1 MKTKLDTLDALP
13 FLKAFPVLFTSLFL
27 IVSSPAIAGDRCP
40 SASLETLKTQ
50 FAGKGETEIIF
61 FATWCSECASH
72 IKAPHGPDTILVSTF
87 DEKGRAE
94 KVLKSLGVRTPC
106 YTDDGLSEAL
116 GVREVPAKRRV
127 KF

>member
-1 MKTKLDTLDALP
+1 MTKLTTLATLP
-13 FLKAFPVLFTSLFL
+13 FLKALIAGLFL
-27 IVSSPAIAGDRCP
+27 NVSSPAIAGDRCP

-50 FAGKGETEIIF
+50 LAGKGETEIIF

-72 IKAPHGPDTILVSTF
+72 IKAPHGPGTILVSTF

-94 KVLKSLGVRTPC
+94 KVLKSLGVTTPC